1 MNIFQILVLR
11 SSVEK
16 LFNDLNLPID
26 RKTGTIDNIKWFL
39 KNGYRQN
46 RFKSTFDETK
56 KLCKIML
63 KEITHDQKNKISA
76 QK

>member
-11 SSVEK
+11 SNVEK
-16 LFNDLNLPID
+16 LLNDLNLPAD
-26 RKTGTIDNIKWFL
+26 KKAGTIDNIEWFL

-46 RFKSTFDETK
+46 KSKSTFNETK

-63 KEITHDQKNKISA
+63 KEITHDQKNKINN
-76 QK
+76 

>member
-16 LFNDLNLPID
+16 LFNDLNLPAD

-46 RFKSTFDETK
+46 RFKSTFSTNWF
-56 KLCKIML
+56 LRFF
-63 KEITHDQKNKISA
+63 ISF
-76 QK
+76 KTLLFISLF